1 MVVDHRVVVLFLL
14 RMVLVP
20 LGLRLHVLVAVFGAF
35 EMVGIKEI
43 ALFGVFVVTHGNRV
57 NQNAEPRQN
66 GFALYLFLR
75 FHFHFS
81 MR

>member
-1 MVVDHRVVVLFLL
+1 MVDHRVVVLFLL

-20 LGLRLHVLVAVFGAF
+20 LGLRLHVLVAVFGVF
-35 EMVGIKEI
+35 EKVGIKEI
-43 ALFGVFVVTHGNRV
+43 ALFGVFGNRV